1 MRNFGASAL
10 SDPFPF
16 AFSSSLRVPAFI
28 QGDSIRLPVF
38 LGSAS
43 TMVSVLL
50 LKARS
55 SLGTGK
61 LLVMTTVVVVVAAAA
76 DENDLRSSVPSSCCC
91 LLLVYLLAFS
101 YCFPALNLPPL
112 LHSLR
117 FVVAAAQHKSLAT
130 VHNGGWLLHTQTQW
144 DRLYNVLSR
153 KTRQVF
159 HGGFN

>member
-38 LGSAS
+38 LSSAS

-76 DENDLRSSVPSSCCC
+76 DENDLRSSVPSSCRCCC

-101 YCFPALNLPPL
+101 YCFPALNLLFFLPPL

-130 VHNGGWLLHTQTQW
+130 VHNGG
-144 DRLYNVLSR
+144 
-153 KTRQVF
+153 
-159 HGGFN
+159 